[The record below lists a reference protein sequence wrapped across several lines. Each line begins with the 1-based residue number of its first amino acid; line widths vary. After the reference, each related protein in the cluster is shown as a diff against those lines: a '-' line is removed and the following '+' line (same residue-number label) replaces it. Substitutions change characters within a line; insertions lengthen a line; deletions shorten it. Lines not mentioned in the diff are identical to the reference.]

1 MPNNELKAA
10 GIGAAGGVAG
20 GLINGIFSQIAAKQE
35 YNRQLDFWDKQNRY
49 NSPQAQRDRLN
60 AAGFNPSAAMEQ
72 VAGSNTAGEL
82 SSVPG
87 NVVAKNGI
95 LDPRA
100 ISDWFHAFAD
110 LENTVAGTQHLTAQ
124 VGTELTKQMINNLE
138 AAGIKIDNKTKELM
152 YEYADDEMK
161 ARIDK
166 LVAEAE
172 GARAGA
178 NLATEQATT
187 ESETRELKKEHIKA
201 DTGVKKSQAANLDSS
216 TALLE
221 KQISWYDANQAA
233 GLELVRAQVAKLS
246 AETQREIIGAGNDAL
261 LFERQDFL
269 SSASDVFGF
278 DISNLP
284 PATKTQALSI
294 YKGIL
299 TGNMSLQEGTQ
310 ALLRQLKA
318 AREHETS
325 VLESWG
331 TSYNFM
337 GAGYS
342 QSFTTNT
349 NK

>member
-1 MPNNELKAA
+1 MEPLVGLAT
-10 GIGAAGGVAG
+10 GVAQSMFNAG
-20 GLINGIFSQIAAKQE
+20 FSELAARKQYE
-35 YNRQLDFWDKQNRY
+35 RQLQFWNMQNKY
-49 NSPQAQRDRLN
+49 NSPSSQRGRLRS
-60 AAGFNPSAAMEQ
+60 AGFNPSMALGE
-72 VAGSNTAGEL
+72 VASSQAAGEL

-87 NVVAKNGI
+87 NEVMLNGVF
-95 LDPRA
+95 DPTA
-100 ISDWFHAFAD
+100 VKEWLLAFAD
-110 LENTVAGTQHLTAQ
+110 LENTVAGTNHLTAQ
-124 VGTELTKQMINNLE
+124 IGTELTKQLINTLE
-138 AAGIKIDNKTKELM
+138 AAGIKIDNETKKVL
-152 YEYADDEMK
+152 YKYADKQQRAQLGKLAADTK
-161 ARIDK
+161 A
-166 LVAEAE
+166 AEA
-172 GARAGA
+172 GAV
-178 NLATEQATT
+178 LATEQATT
-187 ESETRELKKEHIKA
+187 ESETRGPKVENIKA
-201 DTGVKKSQAANLDSS
+201 DTDVKKSQAANLEKSS
-216 TALLE
+216 ELLQ
-221 KQISWYDANQAA
+221 KQIDWFDANQSA

-269 SSASDVFGF
+269 SSASAVFGF

-299 TGNMSLQEGTQ
+299 TGSMSLQEGTQ
-310 ALLRQLKA
+310 ALLKQLKA

-342 QSFTTNT
+342 ESSTTNT